1 MFTGYRELLGAAG
14 HNSWQLCPLGG
25 CLEANLMIVELSR
38 TSLVE
43 QRDACL
49 DTSWSLSWHVSYS
62 GVNSGLIDYG
72 HLLCT
77 PQYYGFM
84 KNRKC

>member
-1 MFTGYRELLGAAG
+1 
-14 HNSWQLCPLGG
+14 
-25 CLEANLMIVELSR
+25 MIVELSR
-38 TSLVE
+38 TSLVQ

-49 DTSWSLSWHVSYS
+49 DTSWSLSWYVSYS

-77 PQYYGFM
+77 P
-84 KNRKC
+84 